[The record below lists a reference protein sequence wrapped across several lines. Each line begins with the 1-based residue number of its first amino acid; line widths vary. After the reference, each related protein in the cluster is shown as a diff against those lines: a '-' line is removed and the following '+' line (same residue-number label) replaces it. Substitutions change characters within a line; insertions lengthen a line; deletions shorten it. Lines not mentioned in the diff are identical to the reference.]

1 MWTKQINFKKGRGL
15 IPVIIQDYNSLE
27 VLMLGYMNKAALD
40 KTILEKKVTF
50 YSRTR
55 KCLWTKGEVS
65 GNYLKVVDITP
76 DCDSDC
82 LLILVKANGP
92 TCHLGTTSCFKTSLP
107 NSFLYTLERIIDDRI
122 DSQNSSSYTFHLFKK
137 GINKIAQ
144 KVGEES
150 IELVIESM
158 DNNLD
163 LFKNEAADLL
173 YHFLVLLKAKGIS
186 LTEIEQTLRQRNQQ
200 SLL

>member
-1 MWTKQINFKKGRGL
+1 MRTEQINFKKNNGL
-15 IPVIIQDYNSLE
+15 IPVIIQDYKSLE
-27 VLMLGYMNKAALD
+27 VLMLGYMNKTALD
-40 KTILEKKVTF
+40 KTMLEQKVTF

-82 LLILVKANGP
+82 LLILAKTNGP
-92 TCHLGTTSCFKTSLP
+92 TCHLGTTSCFKTFIP
-107 NSFLYTLERIIDDRI
+107 NSFLYTLERIIDNRI
-122 DSQNSSSYTFHLFKK
+122 DSQNSSSYTFDLFEK

-144 KVGEES
+144 KVGEEA
-150 IELVIESM
+150 IELIIESK
-158 DNNLD
+158 DNRLD

-173 YHFLVLLKAKGIS
+173 YHFIILLKAKGIS
-186 LTEIEQTLRQRNQQ
+186 LTEIEQTLKQRNSQ
-200 SLL
+200 SL